1 MHGCIQNIVQVIICN
16 GNKMKIIQCMQY
28 ELKMDVLK
36 VINEQI
42 EFHLHT

>member
-1 MHGCIQNIVQVIICN
+1 
-16 GNKMKIIQCMQY
+16 MKIIQCMQY

-36 VINEQI
+36 FINEQI